1 MRIALTFLLYILFSS
16 YAFANTAHFSVSGK
30 IVDDITQKPLSYAT
44 IKILNMELWAISD
57 DNGRFIIPNVP
68 TGQVTVEVKTL
79 GYVTRMFTFAI
90 NHDTDLKSIRMK

>member
-44 IKILNMELWAISD
+44 IKILNMELCMSLVCSRSPLTMTRISRVS
-57 DNGRFIIPNVP
+57 G
-68 TGQVTVEVKTL
+68 
-79 GYVTRMFTFAI
+79 
-90 NHDTDLKSIRMK
+90 